1 LNFSFAEIVNS
12 LQNYWKKLTRSQQ
25 TVLVVAPLIV
35 ATALFALLF
44 WASRPQYVVLFNKL
58 TTSEAGSITAKLSDL
73 TVNYRLSDNG
83 STILVPN
90 KDASEVRLQ
99 LANAGLPQ
107 ESTFSF
113 ENLDQMRIGDTDKD
127 RRLRYILGLQNELE
141 KTIEILDGMEYAR
154 VHIVMPEQSLFMEEQ
169 NESTASVTIKTT
181 YGAQL
186 GEDQVRSIANLLA
199 YSVEGLKIENV
210 SIADTNGHVL
220 SDILGKSSE
229 PHRLTTNQIQV
240 QQGLEENIQRSVQ
253 SMLDKVFGV
262 GKTIVRINATLDF
275 DQKRITSQISED
287 GAILSRQETQE
298 RSQNMTGTEGVP
310 GEDQNVPQEEEPPG
324 YMLDNEGNASSLSE
338 SSSLTENY
346 QPSLIEEETVVS
358 PGQIK
363 RMTVSV
369 MADSDSVTE
378 EQLINIESIVSS
390 SVGIDEVRGDLIQ
403 VARLPFN
410 KTAALEERAAM
421 ENAVQ
426 TQQFIFYAQIAGGVI
441 GSLILIIMVFRLR
454 SRRNTGFDQFEAQT
468 ANKPVSLHEA
478 EQLFASQMN
487 AEREAELKLARKK
500 TKSPE
505 TIEREKTRK
514 EVEKY
519 SKENPDDTARLVK
532 TWLAEDR

>member
-1 LNFSFAEIVNS
+1 MNFSFAEIVNS

-25 TVLVVAPLIV
+25 TLLVLAPLIV
-35 ATALFALLF
+35 ATALFALIF
-44 WASRPQYVVLFNKL
+44 WASRPQYVVLFNDL
-58 TTSEAGSITAKLSDL
+58 STSEAGSITAKLSDL
-73 TVNYRLSDNG
+73 AVSYKLFDNG

-99 LANAGLPQ
+99 LANAGLPK

-154 VHIVMPEQSLFMEEQ
+154 VHIVMPEQSLFMADQ
-169 NESTASVTIKTT
+169 NDTTASVTIKTT
-181 YGAQL
+181 YGTQL
-186 GEDQVRSIANLLA
+186 GEDQVRAIANLLA

-220 SDILGKSSE
+220 SDILGKNSE

-240 QQGLEENIQRSVQ
+240 QQSLEDNIQRSVQ
-253 SMLDKVFGV
+253 TMLDKVFGV

-298 RSQNMTGTEGVP
+298 RSQNTTGIEGIP
-310 GEDQNVPQEEEPPG
+310 GEDPNVPEEDAPG
-324 YMLDNEGNASSLSE
+324 YMLEDEGNASSFSE
-338 SSSLTENY
+338 STSITENF
-346 QPSLIEEETVVS
+346 QPSIIEEETVIS

-378 EQLINIESIVSS
+378 EQLINIESIISS
-390 SVGIDEVRGDLIQ
+390 SVGIDELRGDLIQ

-421 ENAVQ
+421 ENAAQ
-426 TQQFIFYAQIAGGVI
+426 TQKIVFYAQLAGGVI

-478 EQLFASQMN
+478 EQLFASQMD
-487 AEREAELKLARKK
+487 AERQAELKLARKK
-500 TKSPE
+500 AKSPE
-505 TIEREKTRK
+505 AIEREKTRK

-519 SKENPDDTARLVK
+519 SYENPDDTARLVK
-532 TWLAEDR
+532 TWLAEER

>member
-1 LNFSFAEIVNS
+1 MNFSFAEIINS

-25 TVLVVAPLIV
+25 TVLVLAPLIV
-35 ATALFALLF
+35 ATALFVLIF

-58 TTSEAGSITAKLSDL
+58 SNTEAGSITAKLTELS
-73 TVNYRLSDNG
+73 VGYKLSDNG

-99 LANAGLPQ
+99 LANAGLPK

-169 NESTASVTIKTT
+169 NDSTASVTIKTT
-181 YGAQL
+181 YGVQL

-229 PHRLTTNQIQV
+229 PHRLTTNQMQV
-240 QQGLEENIQRSVQ
+240 QQALEDNFQRSVQ
-253 SMLDKVFGV
+253 TMLDKVFGV

-298 RSQNMTGTEGVP
+298 RSQNSTVTEGIP
-310 GEDQNVPQEEEPPG
+310 GEDPNVPEEEDAPG
-324 YMLDNEGNASSLSE
+324 YVMDNEGNPLSISE

-346 QPSLIEEETVVS
+346 QPSLIEEETVIS
-358 PGQIK
+358 PGQIR

-369 MADSDSVTE
+369 MADSDSVTD

-390 SVGIDEVRGDLIQ
+390 SVGIDEARGDLIQ

-410 KTAALEERAAM
+410 KTAVLEERAAM
-421 ENAVQ
+421 ENAAQ
-426 TQQFIFYAQIAGGVI
+426 TQKLIFYAQIAGGVI
-441 GSLILIIMVFRLR
+441 GSLILIIMVFRLS

-468 ANKPVSLHEA
+468 GNKPVTLHEA
-478 EQLFASQMN
+478 EQFLANQMD
-487 AEREAELKLARKK
+487 AEKQAELKLARKK
-500 TKSPE
+500 AKSPE
-505 TIEREKTRK
+505 MIEREKTRK

-519 SKENPDDTARLVK
+519 SHENPDDTARLVK
-532 TWLAEDR
+532 TWLAEER